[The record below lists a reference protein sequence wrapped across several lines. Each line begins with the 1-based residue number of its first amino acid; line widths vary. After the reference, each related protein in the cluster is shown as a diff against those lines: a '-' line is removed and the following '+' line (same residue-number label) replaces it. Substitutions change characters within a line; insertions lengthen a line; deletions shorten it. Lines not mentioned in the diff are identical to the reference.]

1 MRVVV
6 CVKPVP
12 DPKHWNRITIDPE
25 TLTLDREGIPSTIN
39 PLDRNALE
47 AALRLREFEGGEV
60 IVVGMAPPDTQAVMR
75 EALAMGADRAI
86 LLSDRVFAGSDTLS
100 TAHII
105 SSAIRK
111 LGSFDLILCG
121 DETIDGGTAQVSAQ
135 IAEFLGVPNVMHV
148 SALELATDGLFR
160 IRSQIEHG
168 YLLVEIKP
176 PMVLSVVKEVNEPR
190 YVTLMNILEAEQK
203 DLQLWS
209 SKELDL
215 TESWVGLSASPTKMM
230 GLSAPETKTRAEM
243 LPGEPKQQAT
253 ELADRLHR
261 LGFF

>member
-12 DPKHWNRITIDPE
+12 DPKHWNRIAIDPGTH
-25 TLTLDREGIPSTIN
+25 TLLREGIPSTIN

-47 AALRLREFEGGEV
+47 AALRLRESEGGEV

-111 LGSFDLILCG
+111 LGSFDVVLCG
-121 DETIDGGTAQVSAQ
+121 DETTDGGTAQVSAQ
-135 IAEFLGVPNVMHV
+135 IAEFLDVPNVMHV
-148 SALELATDGLFR
+148 SAIEFVGNGGFKV
-160 IRSQIEHG
+160 RSQIEHG
-168 YLLVEIKP
+168 YVVIEIKP

-215 TESWVGLSASPTKMM
+215 TESWVGLSASPTEMM
-230 GLSAPETKTRAEM
+230 GFSAPETKTRAEM
-243 LPGEPKQQAT
+243 LPGEPKQQAA

-261 LGFF
+261 FGFF

>member
-1 MRVVV
+1 MHIIV

-12 DPKHWNRITIDPE
+12 DPKHWNRISIDPE
-25 TLTLDREGIPSTIN
+25 THTLLREGVPSTIN

-47 AALRLREFEGGEV
+47 AALRLRESEGGEV
-60 IVVGMAPPDTQAVMR
+60 VVVSMAPPDSQAVLR
-75 EALAMGADRAI
+75 ETLAMGADRAI

-100 TAHII
+100 TAYII

-111 LGSFDLILCG
+111 LGSFDVVLCG
-121 DETIDGGTAQVSAQ
+121 DETTDGGTAQVSAQ
-135 IAEFLGVPNVMHV
+135 IAEFLDVPNVMHV
-148 SALELATDGLFR
+148 SAIEFVGDGSFQV
-160 IRSQIEHG
+160 RSKIEHG
-168 YLLVEIKP
+168 YVLIEIKP

-203 DLQLWS
+203 DLHVWS
-209 SKELDL
+209 SEALDL
-215 TESWVGLSASPTKMM
+215 TEPWVGLSGSPTEMM
-230 GLSAPETKTRAEM
+230 GLSAPESKTRAEM
-243 LPGEPKQQAT
+243 LPGDPKQQAA

>member
-1 MRVVV
+1 MRIIV

-12 DPKHWNRITIDPE
+12 DPKHWNRIAIDPE

-47 AALRLREFEGGEV
+47 AALRLRESEGGEV
-60 IVVGMAPPDTQAVMR
+60 VVVGMAPPDTQSVMR
-75 EALAMGADRAI
+75 EALAMGADQAI
-86 LLSDRVFAGSDTLS
+86 LLSDIAFAGSDTLS

-111 LGSFDLILCG
+111 LGSFDVVLCG
-121 DETIDGGTAQVSAQ
+121 DETTDGGTAQVSSQ
-135 IAEFLGVPNVMHV
+135 IGEFLDVPNVMHV
-148 SALELATDGLFR
+148 SAIESVGDGDFKV
-160 IRSQIEHG
+160 RSQIEHG
-168 YLLVEIKP
+168 YVVIEIKP
-176 PMVLSVVKEVNEPR
+176 PMVLSVVKDVNKPR

-203 DLQLWS
+203 DLQMWS
-209 SKELDL
+209 SKALDL
-215 TESWVGLSASPTKMM
+215 TEPWVGLSGSPTEMM
-230 GLSAPETKTRAEM
+230 GLSTPESKTRAEM
-243 LPGEPKQQAT
+243 LPGDPKQQAA